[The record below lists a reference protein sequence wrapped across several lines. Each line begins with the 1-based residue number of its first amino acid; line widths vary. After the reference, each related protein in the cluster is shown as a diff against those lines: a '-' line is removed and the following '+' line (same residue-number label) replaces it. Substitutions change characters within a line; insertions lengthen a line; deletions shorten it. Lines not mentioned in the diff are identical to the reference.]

1 MSDITDL
8 VPPRALC
15 KKIPEGCFANSALV
29 WRYVLDEEWRKEV
42 IGIDVFPRE
51 CGECYEMDAGEIIA
65 PAPTL
70 EEILLEIERMG
81 FYCPSACH
89 RHTWIAECE
98 CDPVDVEAD
107 PFPDA
112 PSAADKRSGATA
124 ALLLWLDIQTDNHEK
139 NKH

>member
-1 MSDITDL
+1 MSDIAGI
-8 VPPRALC
+8 VPQRSLC
-15 KKIPEGCFANSALV
+15 EKIPEGCFANSALV
-29 WRYVLDEEWRKEV
+29 YCVVGDGSGGERWYLVERKN
-42 IGIDVFPRE
+42 
-51 CGECYEMDAGEIIA
+51 AGETKYPEIH

-70 EEILLEIERMG
+70 EEILLEIEKLG

-89 RHTWIAECE
+89 HHTWIAECE

-124 ALLLWLDIQTDNHEK
+124 ALLLWLDIQTDIHER
-139 NKH
+139 NRH